1 VPDRSIS
8 CIHLSVDG
16 DRWLGRWVEI
26 GGTSSGARANG
37 RYRIHSE
44 QPAERVRHGMV

>member
-1 VPDRSIS
+1 M
-8 CIHLSVDG
+8 G
-16 DRWLGRWVEI
+16 I
-26 GGTSSGARANG
+26 GGWGGGWESVHAASGARANG